1 MKESIPD
8 LLLTTHLA
16 ATLFMTGV
24 IWFVQ
29 VVHYP
34 LFSMMGRSEFSKY
47 EERHA
52 ALTNWIVG
60 PPMLVELA
68 TALLLFWIRPA
79 DVSTWNL
86 SIGLALLI
94 VIWLSTALVQV
105 PCHNA
110 LKRGFDAAA
119 HRRLVWTNWVRTA
132 GWSLRGLLVC
142 WMAYG

>member
-1 MKESIPD
+1 
-8 LLLTTHLA
+8 
-16 ATLFMTGV
+16 
-24 IWFVQ
+24 
-29 VVHYP
+29 
-34 LFSMMGRSEFSKY
+34 MMGRSEFSKY

>member
-1 MKESIPD
+1 MKQSLPE
-8 LLLTTHLA
+8 LLLMTNLA

-24 IWFVQ
+24 LWFVQ

-34 LFSMMGRSEFSKY
+34 LFSMVGRSVFPTY

-52 ALTNWIVG
+52 ALTTRIVG

-68 TALLLFWIRPA
+68 TAVLLFWIRPTA
-79 DVSTWNL
+79 VSTVSL
-86 SIGLALLI
+86 SIGLALLA

-105 PCHNA
+105 PCHAA

-132 GWSLRGLLVC
+132 AWSLRGLLVL
-142 WMAYG
+142 WMALG